1 MSQLT
6 RFIEQIDF
14 VGDKQL
20 VNATVFFVIYKTG
33 LKLLD
38 INKRSDAYRF

>member
-14 VGDKQL
+14 FGDKQL
-20 VNATVFFVIYKTG
+20 VNATVFVVVYKT
-33 LKLLD
+33 KLV
-38 INKRSDAYRF
+38 